1 MKRVVLLMVL
11 VFISV
16 MSFAQDQD
24 PSELMNK
31 ANAAV
36 ESKDFEKAIELF
48 ESVLA
53 IPDHGQNEDNIN
65 GVLNQLRPAVAKSK
79 ASEAVDSKEYDKA
92 IELYKGAIADYP
104 DAGIA
109 EQAGKIFYNEGIK
122 GYKSEDFVEAAN
134 CFAIAQNDFGY
145 EKAEKYKSA
154 SLKKAAEALVTDGK
168 SSVDGVAVSEENKA
182 ELIENLAKV
191 YFSQGYEKYQEG
203 AATIKSATESVNSGS
218 ITTLDDEY
226 KNAVAKGKKSFEQ
239 AIPFLKKALELDPN
253 NANAKKVLAACEQSL

>member
-1 MKRVVLLMVL
+1 MKRVVLLMVM

-16 MSFAQDQD
+16 MSFAQDA
-24 PSELMNK
+24 SELMTQ

-53 IPDHGQNEDNIN
+53 IPDHGQNVDNIN
-65 GVLNQLRPAVAKSK
+65 AVLGQLRPAVVKTK
-79 ASEAVDSKEYDKA
+79 ASDAVDAKEYDKA
-92 IELYKGAIADYP
+92 IELYKAAIADYP

-109 EQAGKIFYNEGIK
+109 EQAGKMFYNEGIK
-122 GYKSEDFVEAAN
+122 SYKSEDFVEAAN
-134 CFAIAQNDFGY
+134 CFAISQNDFSY
-145 EKAEKYKSA
+145 DKAEKYKSA
-154 SLKKAAEALVTDGK
+154 SLKKAAEALVAEGK
-168 SSVDGVAVSEENKA
+168 SSVEGVAVSEANKT
-182 ELIENLAKV
+182 ELVENLAKV

-226 KNAVAKGKKSFEQ
+226 TNAVAAGKKSFEE

>member
-1 MKRVVLLMVL
+1 MKRVVLLMVM

-16 MSFAQDQD
+16 MSFAQDA
-24 PSELMNK
+24 SELMTQ

-36 ESKDFEKAIELF
+36 EGKDFEKAIELF

-53 IPDHGQNEDNIN
+53 IPDHGQNVDNIN
-65 GVLNQLRPAVAKSK
+65 AVLGQLRPAVAKTK
-79 ASEAVDSKEYDKA
+79 ASDAVDAKEYDKA
-92 IELYKGAIADYP
+92 IELYKAAIADYP

-122 GYKSEDFVEAAN
+122 SYKSEDFVEAAN
-134 CFAIAQNDFGY
+134 CFAVSQNDFSY
-145 EKAEKYKSA
+145 DKAEKYKSA
-154 SLKKAAEALVTDGK
+154 SLKKAAEAMVAEGK
-168 SSVDGVAVSEENKA
+168 SSVEGVAVSEANKA
-182 ELIENLAKV
+182 ELVENLAKV

-203 AATIKSATESVNSGS
+203 AATIKGATESVNAGT
-218 ITTLDDEY
+218 ITTLDEEY
-226 KNAVAKGKKSFEQ
+226 TNAVAAGKKSFEQ

>member
-1 MKRVVLLMVL
+1 MKRVVLLMVM

-16 MSFAQDQD
+16 MTFAQDA
-24 PSELMNK
+24 SELMTQ

-53 IPDHGQNEDNIN
+53 IPDHGQNVDNIN
-65 GVLNQLRPAVAKSK
+65 AVLGQLRPAVAKTK
-79 ASEAVDSKEYDKA
+79 ASDAVDSKEYDKA
-92 IELYKGAIADYP
+92 IALYKAAIADYP
-104 DAGIA
+104 NEGIE

-122 GYKSEDFVEAAN
+122 SYKGENFVEAAN
-134 CFAIAQNDFGY
+134 CFAISQNDFNY
-145 EKAEKYKSA
+145 DKAEKYKSA
-154 SLKKAAEALVTDGK
+154 SLKKAAEALVAEGK
-168 SSVDGVAVSEENKA
+168 SSVEGVAVSEKNKA
-182 ELIENLAKV
+182 ELVENIAKV
-191 YFSQGYEKYQEG
+191 YFSQGYDKYQEG

-226 KNAVAKGKKSFEQ
+226 KNAVAAGKKSFEQ

>member
-1 MKRVVLLMVL
+1 MKRVVLLMVM

-16 MSFAQDQD
+16 MTFAQDA
-24 PSELMNK
+24 SELMTQ

-53 IPDHGQNEDNIN
+53 IPDHGQNVENIN
-65 GVLNQLRPAVAKSK
+65 AVLGQLRPAVAKTK
-79 ASEAVDSKEYDKA
+79 ASDAVDSKDYDKA
-92 IELYKGAIADYP
+92 IVLYEAAIADYP
-104 DAGIA
+104 DAGIE

-122 GYKSEDFVEAAN
+122 SYKSKDFVEAAN
-134 CFAIAQNDFGY
+134 CFAIAQNNFNY
-145 EKAEKYKSA
+145 SKAEKYKSA
-154 SLKKAAEALVTDGK
+154 SLKKAAEALVAEGK
-168 SSVDGVAVSEENKA
+168 SSVEGVAVSEENKA
-182 ELIENLAKV
+182 ELVENIAKV
-191 YFSQGYEKYQEG
+191 YFSQGYDKYQEG

-239 AIPFLKKALELDPN
+239 AIPFLKKTLELDPN

>member
-1 MKRVVLLMVL
+1 MKRVVLLMVM

-16 MSFAQDQD
+16 MSFAQDS
-24 PSELMNK
+24 SELMTQ

-53 IPDHGQNEDNIN
+53 IPDHGQNVDNIN
-65 GVLNQLRPAVAKSK
+65 AVLGQLRPAVAKTK
-79 ASEAVDSKEYDKA
+79 ASDAVDAKEYDKA
-92 IELYKGAIADYP
+92 IELYKAAIADYP
-104 DAGIA
+104 NEGIQ

-122 GYKSEDFVEAAN
+122 SYKSEDFVEAAN
-134 CFAIAQNDFGY
+134 CFAISQTDFSY
-145 EKAEKYKSA
+145 DKAEKYKSA
-154 SLKKAAEALVTDGK
+154 SLKKAAEALVAEGK
-168 SSVDGVAVSEENKA
+168 SSVEGVAVSEVNKTELVEN
-182 ELIENLAKV
+182 IAKV
-191 YFSQGYEKYQEG
+191 YFSQGYDKYQEG
-203 AATIKSATESVNSGS
+203 AATIKGATESVNSGS

-226 KNAVAKGKKSFEQ
+226 KNAVAAGKKSFEQ